1 MECSS
6 LVMDSLTAYSGNWEV
21 SQVEEQEPRQ
31 RMNDLEHFGVEVRE
45 ARTARGLTQRQL
57 GAGAGGYSESYVSKV
72 ESGIILCSETFAR
85 GCDLVFG
92 MNGIFER
99 LRERIMKRDHPSFF
113 APYARME
120 REAAAVL
127 DYSASLVMGL
137 LQTAEYSEAVFRN
150 QNPCWSDEHIE
161 AQVTAR
167 RRRREILAFKKPP
180 KVWVVLH
187 ETCLRTRVGGDAVMA
202 GQLKSVL
209 EDVRSP
215 YVTVQVLPFGVTPVV
230 ADSFTLLTFPDKSV
244 VAYADTPL
252 SGQVTDDASEV
263 EQLDALYDRL
273 RAEALSPRESTTLIG
288 TYLKGYTR

>member
-1 MECSS
+1 
-6 LVMDSLTAYSGNWEV
+6 MDSLTAYSGNWEV

-120 REAAAVL
+120 REAAAVHG
-127 DYSASLVMGL
+127 YGVILVMGL
-137 LQTAEYSEAVFRN
+137 LQTAAYAEAIFRT
-150 QNPCWSDEHIE
+150 QNPEWSDEHVE
-161 AQVTAR
+161 AQVSAR

-180 KVWVVLH
+180 KVWAVLH
-187 ETCLRTRVGGDAVMA
+187 ESCLKTCVGSEAIMA
-202 GQLKSVL
+202 DQLASVL
-209 EDVRSP
+209 ADARSP
-215 YVTVQVLPFGVTPVV
+215 YITIQVLPFTTTPVV
-230 ADSFTLLTFPDKSV
+230 ADSFTLLTFPDRSV

-252 SGQVTDDASEV
+252 SGQVTDGAHEV
-263 EQLDALYDRL
+263 EQLDAIYDRL
-273 RAEALSPRESTTLIG
+273 RAEALSPHESQAVIG